1 MFLFRES
8 YESFAANDS
17 TTPQHLNI
25 FSYNNDKHPRI
36 EFKWSKQRR
45 VIKKRTKNKKKAD

>member
-17 TTPQHLNI
+17 TTPQYLNI

-45 VIKKRTKNKKKAD
+45 VTKKRTKNKKKAD